1 MAGGHDANLKY
12 AIGVVLAVIGAII
25 AMTAMAGQAPTVA
38 TLTNTA
44 TGTALANAGITS
56 TTLAGTVY
64 SFVNVF
70 WAIGILLLPFL
81 VIGVVVLHGKGYV

>member
-1 MAGGHDANLKY
+1 MGGKLDGGLKY
-12 AIGVVLAVIGAII
+12 SIGVVLAVIGAII
-25 AMTAMAGQAPTVA
+25 AMSAMAGQAPTVA

-44 TGTALANAGITS
+44 AGSSLANAGISSTS
-56 TTLAGTVY
+56 LAGTVY

-81 VIGVVVLHGKGYV
+81 VIGVVVLHDKGYV